1 VAGTACIDGGAS
13 LPSTA
18 RDGAGG
24 GRATVPVGVRPRAS
38 VNTRRVERSVVG
50 DLIKF
55 ELELVLEF
63 LDG

>member
-1 VAGTACIDGGAS
+1 
-13 LPSTA
+13 
-18 RDGAGG
+18 
-24 GRATVPVGVRPRAS
+24 VRPRAI

-50 DLIKF
+50 DLIEL